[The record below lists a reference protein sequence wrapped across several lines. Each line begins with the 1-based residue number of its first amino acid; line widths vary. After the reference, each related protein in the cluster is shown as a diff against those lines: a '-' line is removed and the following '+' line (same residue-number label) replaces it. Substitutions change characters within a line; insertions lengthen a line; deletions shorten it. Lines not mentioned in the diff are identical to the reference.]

1 MAQTGDDYLY
11 CIGIK
16 MVNPDFVCFPK
27 WADVVTTF
35 EHILKT
41 KAKTTSITCTL
52 VNLWTLTSNYNFLP
66 IDVFTKPL
74 QCFGKS
80 VHVEGSMVVA
90 TSRLFYL
97 LEEN

>member
-1 MAQTGDDYLY
+1 MSSEVSGCSD
-11 CIGIK
+11 
-16 MVNPDFVCFPK
+16 
-27 WADVVTTF
+27 
-35 EHILKT
+35 HIR
-41 KAKTTSITCTL
+41 TL
-52 VNLWTLTSNYNFLP
+52 PYSKQKLRQQVLHVHYTLTSNYNFLP

>member
-35 EHILKT
+35 EHSHT
-41 KAKTTSITCTL
+41 Q
-52 VNLWTLTSNYNFLP
+52 N
-66 IDVFTKPL
+66 
-74 QCFGKS
+74 KS
-80 VHVEGSMVVA
+80 LDNRYYMYISKSLNVDK
-90 TSRLFYL
+90 
-97 LEEN
+97 